1 MIFYTNLDTETE
13 AVGKALAVALER
25 DGRDRAFIAMRG
37 EMGVG
42 KTAFTRGFASHFGIS
57 GVKSPTYTIVNE
69 HVGRAKLYH
78 FDMYRITDGDD
89 LYSIGYDDY
98 VESDGYCI
106 AADYADA
113 EPGKPLTYTALG
125 FSDSGKLD
133 DYSSLHAF
141 AEGLGLEKT
150 VYDNGGIPVIKD
162 QALRYFYH
170 LGDLEQIILT
180 GKDLY
185 HGKALD

>member
-1 MIFYTNLDTETE
+1 MTVYTKSAIETE
-13 AVGKALAVALER
+13 AVGRALAEDLEKR
-25 DGRDRAFIAMRG
+25 GIKRAFIAMRG

-98 VESDGYCI
+98 VEADGYCI
-106 AADYADA
+106 A
-113 EPGKPLTYTALG
+113 EWSENIENEIP
-125 FSDSGKLD
+125 SGAIFVTISRVD
-133 DYSSLHAF
+133 GNTEERRIDI
-141 AEGLGLEKT
+141 
-150 VYDNGGIPVIKD
+150 D
-162 QALRYFYH
+162 
-170 LGDLEQIILT
+170 
-180 GKDLY
+180 
-185 HGKALD
+185 

>member
-1 MIFYTNLDTETE
+1 MTIYTKSAIETE
-13 AVGKALAVALER
+13 AVGRALAEDLEKR
-25 DGRDRAFIAMRG
+25 GIKRAFIAMRG

-98 VESDGYCI
+98 VEADGYCI
-106 AADYADA
+106 AEWSENIENEIPSGAIFV
-113 EPGKPLTYTALG
+113 TI
-125 FSDSGKLD
+125 SRVDSNTEERRID
-133 DYSSLHAF
+133 IDENSC
-141 AEGLGLEKT
+141 
-150 VYDNGGIPVIKD
+150 I
-162 QALRYFYH
+162 
-170 LGDLEQIILT
+170 
-180 GKDLY
+180 
-185 HGKALD
+185 